1 MSRFKF
7 VIQGG
12 KKLIKLYRGETKTK
26 NLEGATPNTTT
37 TYYPKK
43 SKKYQGRWFSPD
55 KNQAK
60 YFSNASDK
68 SQKGGRILKTVTVSQ
83 KDYNIGN
90 KLYKKVFGPNY
101 CRGDHC
107 LLPKKNMKNVKSRT
121 FKKGGLSDYYNGM
134 L

>member
-1 MSRFKF
+1 MSALKF
-7 VIQGG
+7 VFKGR
-12 KKLIKLYRGETKTK
+12 KKLIKLYRGETKAK
-26 NLEGATPNTTT
+26 NLEGAKGGNL
-37 TYYPKK
+37 YYPKK

-55 KNQAK
+55 KNEAK
-60 YFSNASDK
+60 YFSNAGDK

-90 KLYKKVFGPNY
+90 KLYKKVFGPNH

-107 LLPKKNMKNVKSRT
+107 LLPTKNMKDVKSRT
-121 FKKGGLSDYYNGM
+121 FKTGGLSNYYKGM